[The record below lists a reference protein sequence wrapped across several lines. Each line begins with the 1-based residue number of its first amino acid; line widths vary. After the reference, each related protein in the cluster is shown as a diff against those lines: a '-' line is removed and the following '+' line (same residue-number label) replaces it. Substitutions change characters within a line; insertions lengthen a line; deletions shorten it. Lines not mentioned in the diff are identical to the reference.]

1 MIKHNDWYFNND
13 SNDIRIAAAHLAL
26 SMLIPVIA

>member
-1 MIKHNDWYFNND
+1 MIKHDEWYFNND
-13 SNDIRIAAAHLAL
+13 NDIRIAAAHLAL